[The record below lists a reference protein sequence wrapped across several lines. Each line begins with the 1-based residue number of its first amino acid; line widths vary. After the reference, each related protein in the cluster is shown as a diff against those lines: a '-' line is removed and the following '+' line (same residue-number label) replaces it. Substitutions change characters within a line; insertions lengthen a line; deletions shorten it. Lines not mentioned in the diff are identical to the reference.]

1 MSEDVHQRAERLL
14 AISKVEGISAAE
26 REWLEAH
33 LEDCARCA
41 KRATAVEQV
50 VASLRSVSIPPDPAV
65 VEAVR
70 RRVRMRAAELHEQQA
85 RLRGLWMAC
94 ALSWALGVL
103 SAPLLWWGLE
113 WIGQRLAM
121 PKPVWFMALV
131 FWWTAPAVA
140 VAGFLIWRKARLERE
155 TWYANTEPR

>member
-85 RLRGLWMAC
+85 RLRALWIAC
-94 ALSWALGVL
+94 AFSWVLGVL
-103 SAPLLWWGLE
+103 SAPLLWWGLQR
-113 WIGQRLAM
+113 IGEHLAL
-121 PKPVWFMALV
+121 PSPVWAIAFIL
-131 FWWTAPAVA
+131 WWTLPA
-140 VAGFLIWRKARLERE
+140 AGAGAIFAWLRGSPSSGEHLRGL
-155 TWYANTEPR
+155 PR